1 MLADSLWILGKE
13 VTMFKPKEDRL
24 NYGQLLMP
32 PVGYTLARAV
42 GTTYSLDLE
51 TLMSTCI
58 ALGIQESTDSSLT
71 KNPFAI
77 LKSLQELS
85 DKLLIFCEAGQ
96 ISPMHPE
103 RSPLMLMLDKMII
116 PVKLKAI
123 KGKGIP
129 SFHPKTWT
137 LQYEDADGNQFFRFI
152 VLSRNLTF
160 DRSWDITVSLDGK
173 LTGGRHKSSYP
184 IVDFLKYLKYNALE
198 GVSMKAKKKRILN
211 AMIQDLPYVKFS
223 LEDKRF
229 LDFEIIPLGIGT
241 VDIDKDPLLTNT
253 FHDLLIMSPFVS
265 SGVLQS
271 FDQRKQLKISNRHL
285 ITRTTE
291 LHKIAG
297 KLESFKVFTMKDT
310 VVEGEEIVSDD
321 EPTKVQQQDIHAKM
335 YLMTKDSSS
344 TLYLGSMNASENGL
358 HRNVEMLLKLSAYR
372 YYLNIDQIEEDL
384 FGQEDRWNP
393 FEEIDLSTV
402 DDKEPEKN
410 EKDELERVIKSI
422 CRIRA
427 KAIVEPSGDN
437 YKAIVKF
444 AYSHDEFPNVDIA
457 PARTVRIQPLA
468 NEVVFDGLSAL
479 ELTELYR
486 ITVKGQTESLTR
498 MLLIP
503 TELPLDRDDMVVR
516 SILKDRRAFVNY
528 LAFILGEDYVL
539 SALEM
544 EAATTSDRD
553 KDQRSNEY
561 GLPAIYEKML
571 KVAYSE
577 PDRLKEIRHIMNR
590 VADCDIIPDEFFQ
603 MYDTFTK
610 TLKLK

>member
-1 MLADSLWILGKE
+1 
-13 VTMFKPKEDRL
+13 MFKPKEDRL

-32 PVGYTLARAV
+32 PVGYTLVRAV
-42 GTTYSLDLE
+42 GTTYSLNLE
-51 TLMSTCI
+51 TLMSVCI
-58 ALGIQESTDSSLT
+58 ALGIQESTDSTLT

-77 LKSLQELS
+77 LKSLQGLS
-85 DKLLIFCEAGQ
+85 EKLLIFCEAGQ
-96 ISPMHPE
+96 ITQMPPDK
-103 RSPLMLMLDKMII
+103 SPLMLMLDKMIV
-116 PVKLKAI
+116 PVKLKAN
-123 KGKGIP
+123 KGKDIP

-137 LQYEDADGNQFFRFI
+137 IQYEDAEGNQYFRFI

-160 DRSWDITVSLDGK
+160 DRSWDVAVSLDGK

-184 IVDFLKYLKYNALE
+184 IADFLEYLKYNALE
-198 GVSMKAKKKRILN
+198 GVSMKTEKRRILN
-211 AMIQDLPYVKFS
+211 ALIQDIPYVKFC
-223 LEDKRF
+223 LDDKRF

-241 VDIDKDPLLTNT
+241 VNIDKDPLMTNT

-271 FDQRKQLKISNRHL
+271 FDQRKQLKINNRHL

-321 EPTKVQQQDIHAKM
+321 EATKVQQQDIHAKM

-372 YYLNIDQIEEDL
+372 YYLNIDQIEADI
-384 FGQEDRWNP
+384 FGPDEKWNP
-393 FEEIDLSTV
+393 FEEIDLSTI
-402 DDKEPEKN
+402 DNKEPEKN

-422 CRIRA
+422 CRLKS
-427 KAIVEPSGDN
+427 KAVVEPSGEN
-437 YKAIVKF
+437 YKLTVNFKCPR
-444 AYSHDEFPNVDIA
+444 DVFPNVDIA
-457 PARTVRIQPLA
+457 PARTVRTQPLSDK
-468 NEVVFDGLSAL
+468 VVFDGLSAL

-486 ITVKGQTESLTR
+486 ITVKGESESLTR
-498 MLLIP
+498 MMLIP
-503 TELPLDRDDMVVR
+503 TEMPIDRDDMVVR
-516 SILKDRRAFVNY
+516 SILKDKRAFVDY
-528 LAFILGEDYVL
+528 LAFILGDDYVL

-544 EAATTSDRD
+544 EAAKASERD
-553 KDQRSNEY
+553 KDQWSKEY
-561 GLPAIYEKML
+561 SLPAIYEKML

-577 PDRLKEIRHIMNR
+577 PERLKEIRHIMDR
-590 VADCDIIPDEFFQ
+590 VADCDIIPDEFIP
-603 MYDTFTK
+603 MYETFTK

>member
-1 MLADSLWILGKE
+1 
-13 VTMFKPKEDRL
+13 MFKPKEDRL

-32 PVGYTLARAV
+32 PVGYTLVRAV

-51 TLMSTCI
+51 TLMSVCI
-58 ALGIQESTDSSLT
+58 ALGIQENTDSALT

-77 LKSLQELS
+77 LKSLQGLS
-85 DKLLIFCEAGQ
+85 EKLLIFCEAGQ
-96 ISPMHPE
+96 IKAMPPE
-103 RSPLMLMLDKMII
+103 KSPLMLLLDKMIV

-123 KGKGIP
+123 KDKGIP

-137 LQYEDADGNQFFRFI
+137 LQYEDSDGSQYFRFI

-160 DRSWDITVSLDGK
+160 DRSWDVAVSLDGK

-184 IVDFLKYLKYNALE
+184 IVDFLEYLKYNALE
-198 GVSMKAKKKRILN
+198 GVSLKTEKRRVLN
-211 AMIQDLPYVKFS
+211 ALIQDLPYVKFS

-241 VDIDKDPLLTNT
+241 VEIDKDPLMTNT

-271 FDQRKQLKISNRHL
+271 FDQRKQLKINNRHL
-285 ITRTTE
+285 ITRTSE

-297 KLESFKVFTMKDT
+297 KLESFKVFAMKDT

-321 EPTKVQQQDIHAKM
+321 ETTEVQQQDIHAKL

-358 HRNVEMLLKLSAYR
+358 HRNVEMLLKLSASR
-372 YYLNIDQIEEDL
+372 YYLNIDQMESDL
-384 FGQEDRWNP
+384 FGPDEKWNP
-393 FEEIDLSTV
+393 FEEKDLSTI
-402 DDKEPEKN
+402 DDKEPEKD
-410 EKDELERVIKSI
+410 EKDALERVIKTI
-422 CRIRA
+422 CRLRA
-427 KAIVEPSGDN
+427 KAVAEPSRDV
-437 YKAIVKF
+437 YKVTVKF
-444 AYSHDEFPNVDIA
+444 DRLRDGFPNVDIA
-457 PARTVRIQPLA
+457 PARTVRTQPLA
-468 NEVVFDGLSAL
+468 EAVVFEGLSAL

-486 ITVKGQTESLTR
+486 VTVKGESESLTR
-498 MLLIP
+498 MILIP
-503 TELPLDRDDMVVR
+503 TEMPIDRDDMVVR
-516 SILKDRRAFVNY
+516 SILKDKRAFVDY
-528 LAFILGEDYVL
+528 LAFLLGDDYIL

-544 EAATTSDRD
+544 EQTTTPDRD
-553 KDQRSNEY
+553 VLQRSIDD

-571 KVAYSE
+571 KVAYNE
-577 PDRLKEIRHIMNR
+577 PERLKEIRQIMNR
-590 VADCDIIPDEFFQ
+590 VADCDIIPDEFIQ